1 MIRFLA
7 SLFRPDRAKCDLDDV
22 SRRDPGAPSQ
32 LRKDALGELLRDASN
47 SGVSPEIF
55 LRIL

>member
-1 MIRFLA
+1 MMGFLA
-7 SLFRPDRAKCDLDDV
+7 RLFRLNCTACDLDDV
-22 SRRDPGAPSQ
+22 SRRDRGAPSQ

-47 SGVSPEIF
+47 SGVSPEVF